1 MKVIAFK
8 FKGDKKITPDEQKP
22 KIETYEN
29 LVFKVLFVCFVV
41 LVTAQETLAIPTV
54 RQKLNLNDKSIG
66 TPLQQDEY
74 LYNQGQL
81 TLSIM
86 DGNADPMVK
95 ILVNGDEVAFFENSS
110 MAINVKEGDV
120 VELDASSSP
129 IEHLIKITSVTSN
142 IENRCMGAYTEVDSN
157 IKRLVKVTFK

>member
-1 MKVIAFK
+1 MKVIAFR
-8 FKGDKKITPDEQKP
+8 FKSIKKITAGEQKP
-22 KIETYEN
+22 KLASYEN
-29 LVFKVLFVCFVV
+29 ILSRILFVCLLV
-41 LVTAQETLAIPTV
+41 LVTAQVTLAIPTV
-54 RQKLNLNDKSIG
+54 RQKLNLVDKSIG

-129 IEHLIKITSVTSN
+129 IEHLIKITSLTSN
-142 IENRCMGAYTEVDSN
+142 IESKCMGAYTEVNSN
-157 IKRLVKVTFK
+157 IKRLLKVTFK